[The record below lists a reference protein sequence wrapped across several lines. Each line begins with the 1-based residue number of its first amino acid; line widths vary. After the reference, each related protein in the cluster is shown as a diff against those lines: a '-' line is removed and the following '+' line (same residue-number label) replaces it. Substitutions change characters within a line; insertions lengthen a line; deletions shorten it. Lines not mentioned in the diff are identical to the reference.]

1 MKMESIRDPDD
12 ELMEQLRI
20 PEAEVAALESRRD
33 AYVAKQRA
41 KSERGWAKIN
51 CQAGIALAKQTHDPA
66 FALLF
71 AIYDLI
77 FTTGKNPISLTNVAL
92 EPYGIDRYV
101 KRRGLPRLVEAGV
114 SSTVSKLICSDMC

>member
-1 MKMESIRDPDD
+1 MSLGVMRMSP
-12 ELMEQLRI
+12 
-20 PEAEVAALESRRD
+20 S
-33 AYVAKQRA
+33 
-41 KSERGWAKIN
+41 SGKIN